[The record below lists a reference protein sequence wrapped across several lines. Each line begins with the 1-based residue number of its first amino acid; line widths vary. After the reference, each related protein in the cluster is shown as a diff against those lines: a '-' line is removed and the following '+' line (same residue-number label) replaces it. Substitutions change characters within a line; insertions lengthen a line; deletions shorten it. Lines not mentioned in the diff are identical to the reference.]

1 MATLTQQ
8 PSEWNMAYM
17 PNVFTVASSTG
28 IAALRVLVNGVE
40 VALLKQTENP
50 SGKCHF
56 DVSKVLQSYLET
68 SFVEETPLLT
78 QSNGEVLS
86 YRVQYGEVPVS
97 GGLPVYSGYSF
108 YRYVINGYSNWR
120 DLNWNSASYVPTG
133 TEFECPGGQS
143 FSAIVNPAEY
153 LTNYPS
159 NYQIADN
166 EYHTLSFINKVKT
179 VGLAYMQEQPYFAVY
194 KFYNASDV
202 LIGENIYALSDATG
216 LGPRVDCNDLGQYT
230 FTVNELVGHIG
241 AGPQNL
247 KDAGIWQACDHYTI
261 SIYSMDY
268 CYYEVNGPISDCD
281 DIGELADYLDAEIY
295 SRRFD
300 VTEYC
305 TPFEP
310 IRLSFVN
317 QYGMKDYYT
326 FDKRNTYTVET
337 KRQNYLETLG
347 TWEAST
353 FTIPQQGRGFRT
365 FASEISETMSLST
378 NWVDTDVA
386 KWMQEL
392 FTSPSVMIYKAGQWE
407 PCVITSNTYQ
417 EMTKARQK
425 LFRYEISVQYSNQ
438 KTVQR
443 G

>member
-1 MATLTQQ
+1 
-8 PSEWNMAYM
+8 M
-17 PNVFTVASSTG
+17 PNVFTVTSTTG
-28 IAALRVLVNGVE
+28 TAALRVLVNGVE
-40 VALLKQTENP
+40 VAVLKQTENP
-50 SGKCHF
+50 AGSCHF

-68 SFVEETPLLT
+68 SFVEETPFAT

-86 YRVQYGEVPVS
+86 YRVQYGEVPVG

-120 DLNWNSASYVPTG
+120 DLNWDSSMMAPSASFFICEEIGAGPNATVY
-133 TEFECPGGQS
+133 
-143 FSAIVNPAEY
+143 PAEY
-153 LTNYPS
+153 LTNYPN

-166 EYHTLSFINKVKT
+166 EYHTLSYINVVSN
-179 VGLAYMQEQPYFAVY
+179 VGPATMQEQPYFAVITY
-194 KFYNASDV
+194 YNASDIV
-202 LIGENIYALSDATG
+202 IGIEIYALSEAKG
-216 LGPRVDCNDLGQYT
+216 IGPRIDCNDLGGYDYT
-230 FTVNELVGHIG
+230 TNELVAHIG

-247 KDAGIWQACDHYTI
+247 KDAGIWLANDHYTVE
-261 SIYSMDY
+261 IYSLDA
-268 CYYEVNGPISDCD
+268 CYYDANGPISDCD
-281 DIGELADYLDAEIY
+281 DIGELAEYLGDKIY

-347 TWEAST
+347 TYEAST
-353 FTIPQQGRGFRT
+353 FTIPQQGHGFRT

-378 NWVDTDVA
+378 NWVDDNTA

-392 FTSPSVMIYKAGQWE
+392 FTSPSVLIYKEGQWE

-425 LFRYEISVQYSNQ
+425 LFRYEIGVQYSNQ
-438 KTVQR
+438 KKVQR